1 MTAAGLVNFG
11 TYCKDPCFV
20 KLSQTIVS
28 YTRTLI
34 PHCNAVLKMYSEELY
49 YPIIDSISELLRIII
64 NVLTDAMRN
73 VRDDDKSKCWC
84 FSGSRHFSGNRQ
96 QFRNNFT
103 AVRESF
109 FLKLTIFRNMQ
120 VSRIVFKSRKFLI
133 YFFSRKSGETKCQV
147 FRDRTDPICSI
158 ADQGAH

>member
-84 FSGSRHFSGNRQ
+84 FSGSRLFREIANSFKIISRQFGKFFTEIDHFPKYVDFPKN
-96 QFRNNFT
+96 
-103 AVRESF
+103 V
-109 FLKLTIFRNMQ
+109 
-120 VSRIVFKSRKFLI
+120 
-133 YFFSRKSGETKCQV
+133 
-147 FRDRTDPICSI
+147 
-158 ADQGAH
+158 

>member
-1 MTAAGLVNFG
+1 MAKLNISYSKLKTAQFIWTKVKPLKKEEMTAAGLVNFG

-73 VRDDDKSKCWC
+73 VRDDDKSKC
-84 FSGSRHFSGNRQ
+84 
-96 QFRNNFT
+96 
-103 AVRESF
+103 
-109 FLKLTIFRNMQ
+109 
-120 VSRIVFKSRKFLI
+120 
-133 YFFSRKSGETKCQV
+133 
-147 FRDRTDPICSI
+147 
-158 ADQGAH
+158 

>member
-96 QFRNNFT
+96 QFQNNFT
-103 AVRESF
+103 AVWEIF
-109 FLKLTIFRNMQ
+109 FEIDHFPKYVDIPNCFQN
-120 VSRIVFKSRKFLI
+120 SKKF
-133 YFFSRKSGETKCQV
+133 YFF
-147 FRDRTDPICSI
+147 F
-158 ADQGAH
+158 

>member
-96 QFRNNFT
+96 HSFEIISRQSGKVFFWNWPFSEICRYPELFSKVENF
-103 AVRESF
+103 
-109 FLKLTIFRNMQ
+109 
-120 VSRIVFKSRKFLI
+120 
-133 YFFSRKSGETKCQV
+133 
-147 FRDRTDPICSI
+147 
-158 ADQGAH
+158 

>member
-96 QFRNNFT
+96 QFLKIFT
-103 AVRESF
+103 VTLLSSH
-109 FLKLTIFRNMQ
+109 LIQ
-120 VSRIVFKSRKFLI
+120 VGKFSMKKVCRFSELFSKVANL
-133 YFFSRKSGETKCQV
+133 YFF
-147 FRDRTDPICSI
+147 F
-158 ADQGAH
+158 